1 MNKLELLDTGRTIHY
16 NYVTNV
22 YDYKGR
28 EFIFTF
34 KYIGQGVMKVYYNG
48 LETTVDLDNYND
60 VDESELYDRIAYD
73 FMREYIIM

>member
-28 EFIFTF
+28 EFIFNF

>member
-1 MNKLELLDTGRTIHY
+1 MNELNLTDTGRTIHY

-22 YDYKGR
+22 YDYKGH

-34 KYIGQGVMKVYYNG
+34 KYIGHSDMKVYFNG
-48 LETTVDLDNYND
+48 LDYTVDLDNYND
-60 VDESELYDRIAYD
+60 IDEAELYDRIAYD